1 MARSFR
7 EAEEE
12 SKADGIPQTAV
23 DWALQNAAKN
33 PTPENIAIAKDT
45 FAAQQALINQS
56 AGKSPAGTL
65 ESTVTIGG
73 APAGYRPVSQVSPS
87 TKTAGDY
94 MSALKDAQSLIPDIN
109 ATLAEIEQ
117 QTAAVNQAGEEAGKI
132 AANMGGPDWQPVTT
146 TKPTTTST
154 SDAVFAALVAQ
165 MSIYGIDNLADT
177 IARIR
182 RDNPGVTSDEL
193 LLLLRNDTRY
203 NKEYLNRFSG
213 NKGLIA
219 AGKAPLDEKAYL
231 ANEQAYEK
239 LFKGYSLTQFMNR
252 DKYAMLIANE
262 VSPTEAGTRVSLA
275 YDKVLGDPNTADV
288 FKRYY
293 PGLTTSD
300 IIGALLDPKEQLPQL
315 QKKVTSAEIGGAA
328 LRQGLDIAAAASTIQ
343 SERYKNLTQGTVG
356 YETLQ
361 GLGVTKDEAV
371 TGYQNIAAKL
381 PRAEFLSSIT
391 GGADYT
397 QVQAEQEEF
406 MGLASAKR
414 ARQDL
419 SAIETGRF
427 GSKVGRSQ
435 VKSSA
440 RGIL

>member
-7 EAEEE
+7 EAEEA
-12 SKADGIPQTAV
+12 SNAQGTVQAAL
-23 DWALQNAAKN
+23 DWAMQNAKAN
-33 PTPENIAIAKDT
+33 PTPENIAIMKDT
-45 FAAQQALINQS
+45 AAARQATVTANDPGRLV
-56 AGKSPAGTL
+56 
-65 ESTVTIGG
+65 STVTIGG
-73 APAGYRPVSQVSPS
+73 APAGYMPKVVADYQASAAEAAALIAEANQSITDVDI
-87 TKTAGDY
+87 AG
-94 MSALKDAQSLIPDIN
+94 
-109 ATLAEIEQ
+109 
-117 QTAAVNQAGEEAGKI
+117 AAAGKI
-132 AANMGGPDWQPVTT
+132 SESMGGPAYVPIVTPVDKGTG
-146 TKPTTTST
+146 TST
-154 SDAVFAALVAQ
+154 SDAVNAALIAQ
-165 MSIYGIDNLADT
+165 MSIYGIKDLAAT
-177 IARIR
+177 IAKIR
-182 RDNPGVTSDEL
+182 RDNPGITGDEL
-193 LLLLRNDTRY
+193 LLLLRNDSRY
-203 NKEYLNRFSG
+203 NTEYLNRFSG
-213 NKGLIA
+213 NKTLIA

-239 LFKGYSLTQFMNR
+239 LFKGYNLTQFMNR

-328 LRQGLDIAAAASTIQ
+328 LRQGLDISAAASTIQ

-361 GLGVTKDEAV
+361 GLGVTKEEAV

-419 SAIETGRF
+419 SAIEIGRF
-427 GSKVGRSQ
+427 GSRVGRSQ

-440 RGIL
+440 RGVL

>member
-7 EAEEE
+7 EAEEA
-12 SKADGIPQTAV
+12 SNAQGTVQAAL
-23 DWALQNAAKN
+23 DWAMQNAKAN
-33 PTPENIAIAKDT
+33 PTPENIAIMKDT
-45 FAAQQALINQS
+45 AAARQATVAANDPGRLV
-56 AGKSPAGTL
+56 
-65 ESTVTIGG
+65 STVTIGG
-73 APAGYRPVSQVSPS
+73 APAGYMPKVV
-87 TKTAGDY
+87 ADY
-94 MSALKDAQSLIPDIN
+94 QAS
-109 ATLAEIEQ
+109 LAEADALIAEANQ
-117 QTAAVNQAGEEAGKI
+117 SITDVDIAGAAAGKI
-132 AANMGGPDWQPVTT
+132 SESMGGPAYVPIVTPADKGT
-146 TKPTTTST
+146 GTST
-154 SDAVFAALVAQ
+154 SDAVNAALIAQ
-165 MSIYGIDNLADT
+165 MSIYGIKDLAAT
-177 IARIR
+177 IAKIR
-182 RDNPGVTSDEL
+182 RDNPGITGDEL
-193 LLLLRNDTRY
+193 LLLLRNDSRY
-203 NKEYLNRFSG
+203 NTEYLNRFSA
-213 NKGLIA
+213 NKALIA

-239 LFKGYSLTQFMNR
+239 LFKGYNLTQFMNR

-328 LRQGLDIAAAASTIQ
+328 LRQGLDISAAASTIK

-361 GLGVTKDEAV
+361 GLGVTKEEAV

-427 GSKVGRSQ
+427 SSRVGRSQ

-440 RGIL
+440 RGVL

>member
-7 EAEEE
+7 EAEEA
-12 SKADGIPQTAV
+12 SNAQGTVQA
-23 DWALQNAAKN
+23 ALDFAMQNAKAN
-33 PTPENIAIAKDT
+33 PTPENIAIMKDT
-45 FAAQQALINQS
+45 AAARQATIAANDPGRLV
-56 AGKSPAGTL
+56 
-65 ESTVTIGG
+65 STVTIGG
-73 APAGYRPVSQVSPS
+73 APAGYMPKVLADAEAAAAQV
-87 TKTAGDY
+87 A
-94 MSALKDAQSLIPDIN
+94 
-109 ATLAEIEQ
+109 
-117 QTAAVNQAGEEAGKI
+117 AAVAEAEQAIIDVDIAGAETGKI
-132 AANMGGPDWQPVTT
+132 SESMGGPAYVPISQLPDD
-146 TKPTTTST
+146 KPTTST
-154 SDAVFAALVAQ
+154 SDAVNAALIAQ
-165 MSIYGIDNLADT
+165 MSIYGIKDLAAT
-177 IARIR
+177 VAKIR
-182 RDNPGVTSDEL
+182 RDNPGITGDEL
-193 LLLLRNDTRY
+193 LLLLRNDSRY
-203 NKEYLNRFSG
+203 NTEYLNRFSG
-213 NKGLIA
+213 NKALIA

-239 LFKGYSLTQFMNR
+239 LFKGYNLTQFMNR
-252 DKYAMLIANE
+252 NKYAMLISNE

-328 LRQGLDIAAAASTIQ
+328 LRQGLDISAAASSIQ
-343 SERYKNLTQGTVG
+343 NERYRNLAQGTVG

-371 TGYQNIAAKL
+371 TGYQNIAARL

-427 GSKVGRSQ
+427 GAKPGRYQAKDTS
-435 VKSSA
+435 

>member
-1 MARSFR
+1 MASFR
-7 EAEEE
+7 EAEEA
-12 SKADGIPQTAV
+12 SKAEGIPQATV
-23 DWALQNAAKN
+23 DWALQNATKN
-33 PTPENIAIAKDT
+33 PTSENIAIAKDT
-45 FAAQQALINQS
+45 YAAQQALINAA
-56 AGKSPAGTL
+56 AGKAPAGTL
-65 ESTVTIGG
+65 VSTVTIGG
-73 APAGYRPVSQVSPS
+73 APAGYRPETQVSPS
-87 TKTAGDY
+87 TKIVDDY
-94 MSALKDAQSLIPDIN
+94 MSAIKDAEAAASDVSK
-109 ATLAEIEQ
+109 TLADITQ
-117 QTAAVNQAGEEAGKI
+117 QTADVEAAGQAAGII
-132 AANMGGPDWQPVTT
+132 AESMGGSPWSPI
-146 TKPTTTST
+146 KPPTPIST

-165 MSIYGIDNLADT
+165 MSIYGINNLADT
-177 IARIR
+177 VARIR
-182 RDNPGVTSDEL
+182 RENPGITGDEL

-203 NKEYLNRFSG
+203 NTEYLNRFSG

-219 AGKAPLDEKAYL
+219 AGKAPLDEKTYL

-239 LFKGYSLTQFMNR
+239 LFKGYNLTQFMNR
-252 DKYAMLIANE
+252 DKYAMLISNE
-262 VSPTEAGTRVSLA
+262 VSPTEAGSRVSLA
-275 YDKVLGDPNTADV
+275 YDRVLGDPSTADV

-300 IIGALLDPKEQLPQL
+300 IVATLLDPKEQLPQL
-315 QKKVTSAEIGGAA
+315 QKKVTASEIGGAA
-328 LRQGLDIAAAASTIQ
+328 LRQGLDIAQAASTIQ

-361 GLGVTKDEAV
+361 GLGVTKEEAL

-427 GSKVGRSQ
+427 GAKSGRYQAKDTS
-435 VKSSA
+435 

>member
-7 EAEEE
+7 EAEEA
-12 SKADGIPQTAV
+12 SNAQGTVQAAL
-23 DWALQNAAKN
+23 DWAMQNAKAN
-33 PTPENIAIAKDT
+33 PTPENIAIMKDT
-45 FAAQQALINQS
+45 AAARQATVAANDPGRLV
-56 AGKSPAGTL
+56 
-65 ESTVTIGG
+65 STVTIGG
-73 APAGYRPVSQVSPS
+73 APAGYMPKVVADYQASAAEAAALIAEANQSMVDVDI
-87 TKTAGDY
+87 AG
-94 MSALKDAQSLIPDIN
+94 
-109 ATLAEIEQ
+109 
-117 QTAAVNQAGEEAGKI
+117 AAAGKI
-132 AANMGGPDWQPVTT
+132 SESMGGPAYVPIITPAD
-146 TKPTTTST
+146 KKSDSGTST
-154 SDAVFAALVAQ
+154 SDAVNAALIAQ
-165 MSIYGIDNLADT
+165 MSIYGIKDLAAT
-177 IARIR
+177 IAKIR
-182 RDNPGVTSDEL
+182 RDNPGVTGDEL
-193 LLLLRNDTRY
+193 LLLLRNDSRY
-203 NKEYLNRFSG
+203 NTEYLNRFSA
-213 NKGLIA
+213 NKALIA
-219 AGKAPLDEKAYL
+219 AGKAPLDEKEYL
-231 ANEQAYEK
+231 SNEQAYEK
-239 LFKGYSLTQFMNR
+239 LFKGYNLTQFMNR

-328 LRQGLDIAAAASTIQ
+328 LRQGLDISAAASSIQ
-343 SERYKNLTQGTVG
+343 NERYKNLTQGTVG

-427 GSKVGRSQ
+427 GAKSGRYQAKDTS
-435 VKSSA
+435 